1 MSFIIS
7 LMCHVTGTD
16 EQRSTPPVVCLFF
29 SDCSIIRLPFLKSL
43 KIWPVNPFHP
53 RGART
58 TLSTVVRDAS
68 YAYACDLICS
78 LLHVIVVIMN
88 HDLKSAIKW
97 LHSMRSFTGSCDPS
111 PQMLPQVKS
120 SSWPITCNASW
131 FLSLTGA
138 LYQRSHGISDHLGEC
153 GAVER
158 PGSGASLSIVKLYR

>member
-7 LMCHVTGTD
+7 LMCHITGTD

-29 SDCSIIRLPFLKSL
+29 SDRSIIQLPFLKTL
-43 KIWPVNPFHP
+43 KIWPVNPFSSI
-53 RGART
+53 
-58 TLSTVVRDAS
+58 LTVVILGYRDAS

-78 LLHVIVVIMN
+78 LFHVIVVIMN